1 MRFKNFLKYFVIS
14 LAFLFSF
21 GFVNVNA
28 ETLQSMIDGSTT
40 GKVVLD
46 QNFTE
51 KVSVA
56 KGKNMTIDLNGKTI
70 TGAIEVKGTLTI
82 KDSKTGGAVIANTEK
97 NASAIQVE
105 GGKLILQSGTVKN
118 GNGYGIYALEGG
130 KVTVN
135 GGTIDTL
142 YAGLSG
148 NNTTGDMYFT
158 VNDGVVKAKYGPAVY
173 VPGQVGL
180 NVNGGTLNGGI
191 SLRMGTLNIKGGVIT
206 AVTGDIDSPSEYY
219 AYNGCAWLPDAIYV
233 MGGTYNSASGNDLS
247 INITGGVITTSNR
260 QGSAL
265 AIYDLGKVSQKMN
278 VSISGSAKLIT
289 NSKTRTAY
297 DILSL
302 SDIGVTSPK
311 AGFNNPSYVG
321 KVSTSITGGTYSNI
335 NDKYIAS
342 GYDKNLVNGNYV
354 VSKKVVKVDMPS
366 VDLTKEV
373 KDVTVGVT
381 NYNVVK
387 GVLLASLEKSNINT
401 DNITPFVDVDVA
413 NKSASSVS
421 GDVKNAMLDVV
432 SSKAANAKIV
442 SYFDISV
449 LVKNA
454 ANGNVVGNLTKLTD
468 KIKFTVAIPSD
479 LTKVKTG
486 MERNFYV
493 IREHNGVA
501 TVLPTKL
508 SKDGKS
514 LTFETDKFSTYALA
528 YSDVASSDVSNVKNP
543 QTYDGIMGYVVVT
556 LVALGGALGAVV
568 YLKRNSLNN

>member
-1 MRFKNFLKYFVIS
+1 MRLNKFLKVFVIS
-14 LAFLFSF
+14 FAFVLSVC
-21 GFVNVNA
+21 FVNVNA
-28 ETLQSMIDGSTT
+28 ETLQKMIDSNSNVT
-40 GKVVLD
+40 LS
-46 QNFTE
+46 QNVTE
-51 KVSVA
+51 KISIPS
-56 KGKNMTIDLNGKTI
+56 GKNVTLDLNVKTI
-70 TGAIEVKGTLTI
+70 TGAIEDKGNLTI
-82 KDSKTGGAVIANTEK
+82 KDSKNGGAIIANTEK
-97 NASAIQVE
+97 NASAIQVD
-105 GGKLILQSGTVKN
+105 GGKLTFQSGIVKN
-118 GNGYGIYALEGG
+118 DNGYGIYGLEGG
-130 KVTVN
+130 KVIVN

-142 YAGLSG
+142 YAGLAG
-148 NNTTGDMYFT
+148 NNTTGDMDFT
-158 VNDGVVKAKYGPAVY
+158 VNSGLVKAKYGPAVY

-180 NVNGGTLNGGI
+180 TVNGGTLTGGI
-191 SLRMGTLNIKGGVIT
+191 SLRMGTLKITGGVIDSI
-206 AVTGDIDSPSEYY
+206 VGDIDNPSEYY

-247 INITGGVITTSNR
+247 INITGGVITTSNG

-401 DNITPFVDVDVA
+401 DNITPFVDVDVT

-432 SSKAANAKIV
+432 SSKAANAKIA